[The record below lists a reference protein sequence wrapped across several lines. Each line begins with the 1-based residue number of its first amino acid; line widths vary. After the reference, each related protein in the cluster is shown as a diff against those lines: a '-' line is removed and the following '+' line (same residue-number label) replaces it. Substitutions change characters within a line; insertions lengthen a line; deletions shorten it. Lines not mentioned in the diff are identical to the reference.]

1 MFTGQS
7 SQNNSFRKTL
17 ECPTNELLLNF
28 LHAGGLPSEPWIVE
42 HLETCEFCELSL
54 ELMNAHPDQLE
65 PPTIPPV
72 PDALLDI
79 FSLRHQD

>member
-17 ECPTNELLLNF
+17 QCPTNELLLNF
-28 LHAGGLPSEPWIVE
+28 LRTGGLPSEPWIVE

-54 ELMNAHPDQLE
+54 ELMNEHPDQLE
-65 PPTIPPV
+65 LPTIPPV
-72 PDALLDI
+72 PDALRDI
-79 FSLRHQD
+79 FTSRRQD

>member
-28 LHAGGLPSEPWIVE
+28 LNSGGQPSAAWIVA

-79 FSLRHQD
+79 FSSRRQD